1 MDGIEPVK
9 KPFAAAPRA
18 AVVAGQK
25 GERSPGAEQAQKLVG
40 EVKAGEPGE
49 IRRNIFPDTIGQR
62 QLQWKVDQIGGR
74 HGQPQA
80 EQAPVQTGTAE
91 EKGHHGGHACA
102 AVIHVEELAQQDQSG
117 GGEEGENGCRPRS
130 RSRR

>member
-62 QLQWKVDQIGGR
+62 QLQWTR
-74 HGQPQA
+74 
-80 EQAPVQTGTAE
+80 
-91 EKGHHGGHACA
+91 
-102 AVIHVEELAQQDQSG
+102 
-117 GGEEGENGCRPRS
+117 
-130 RSRR
+130 